1 MRIAFLG
8 TPDFAVPSLR
18 ALVGAGHEIAGV
30 FTQPDRP
37 RDRGQKTQPTPTKAA
52 ALELGL
58 PTFAFERIRRAEGVA
73 ALAGLQP
80 DLMVTAAF
88 GQILPQ
94 RILDIPKLGC
104 VNVHGSLL
112 PRYRGPA
119 PIQWAVINGEAET
132 GITTMAT
139 DAGVDTGDMLLQRA
153 TAIGPDETAGELFD
167 RLASLGAETLLE
179 TLRLMEAGKLA
190 RTPQN
195 HELAT
200 HFPMLTRETGSIDWS
215 KSAAAI
221 HNLVRGVN
229 PWPGAWTMCD
239 GQVMKIWRTRPQEGS
254 GQPGRILRADAKG
267 GLLVGCGEGAL
278 EVLELQMP
286 GGRRMAA
293 TDYLRGRRLPEG
305 TVLHAG

>member
-1 MRIAFLG
+1 M
-8 TPDFAVPSLR
+8 T
-18 ALVGAGHEIAGV
+18 E
-30 FTQPDRP
+30 Q
-37 RDRGQKTQPTPTKAA
+37 
-52 ALELGL
+52 
-58 PTFAFERIRRAEGVA
+58 FE
-73 ALAGLQP
+73 
-80 DLMVTAAF
+80 
-88 GQILPQ
+88 
-94 RILDIPKLGC
+94 
-104 VNVHGSLL
+104 
-112 PRYRGPA
+112 
-119 PIQWAVINGEAET
+119 
-132 GITTMAT
+132 
-139 DAGVDTGDMLLQRA
+139 
-153 TAIGPDETAGELFD
+153 
-167 RLASLGAETLLE
+167 
-179 TLRLMEAGKLA
+179 
-190 RTPQN
+190 
-195 HELAT
+195 
-200 HFPMLTRETGSIDWS
+200 S